1 MTDIDPEAE
10 IRIEV
15 QDDGVTVMLPL
26 AGPVTQEWRR
36 RYDELAKAQHLPARI
51 MQQRD
56 GGWIVV
62 AVSMPADRAEIEAT
76 MDAARHLVT
85 KMQADAEAAA
95 AAEGILREWWT
106 RQRPDARA

>member
-1 MTDIDPEAE
+1 
-10 IRIEV
+10 
-15 QDDGVTVMLPL
+15 
-26 AGPVTQEWRR
+26 
-36 RYDELAKAQHLPARI
+36 
-51 MQQRD
+51 
-56 GGWIVV
+56 
-62 AVSMPADRAEIEAT
+62 